1 MGSLTWQRLSDH
13 GRTLCCAKH
22 GRAPVPDTE
31 ALDPRPLALAAPLP
45 DVGRRP
51 PRAPCIQCILRLSW
65 PWTWFRCH
73 QSEASFAPKCHCS
86 ISPIKSTPARASQLL
101 DGHSHSIVL
110 VRVPIVED
118 VSFCLSIT
126 FLFIIFPSLVSI
138 SLSDI
143 SLFGFVLLDSSLI
156 TLL

>member
-1 MGSLTWQRLSDH
+1 MHPMHLAAL
-13 GRTLCCAKH
+13 L
-22 GRAPVPDTE
+22 
-31 ALDPRPLALAAPLP
+31 ALDLVQMPPVRSQLRAQNAIVRFLLLNPRLP
-45 DVGRRP
+45 
-51 PRAPCIQCILRLSW
+51 AHL
-65 PWTWFRCH
+65 
-73 QSEASFAPKCHCS
+73 
-86 ISPIKSTPARASQLL
+86 QLL

-110 VRVPIVED
+110 VRVPILED

-143 SLFGFVLLDSSLI
+143 SLFGFVLLDSFLI